1 MVRTERSGRGIRI
14 ICIAW
19 AAAALMVISGCGSMK
34 EVKMAFDANPKIAV
48 MEFAVK
54 TAYQE
59 DSVIDLTVQPRTPT
73 RISRAPEKCN
83 VNCVIEKKP
92 LPAEF
97 RDIAQALHA
106 ELQTELGKSDLRYV
120 KWSEVPSKKT
130 SLGIS
135 APDWAKTDYSLII
148 WPMITVGY
156 DESILPTDKP
166 YTYRLKGY
174 VTLYLWRKNAQGD
187 LEILRPGVSGSYQL
201 AYVSSDL
208 PDKSAI
214 YLSLSTLEQLKPS
227 TSIAKELRE
236 KSLEGVRRF
245 VKEMKEAK

>member
-1 MVRTERSGRGIRI
+1 MERTARSGRSIRI
-14 ICIAW
+14 IFIAW

-54 TAYQE
+54 TDYQE

-73 RISRAPEKCN
+73 RNSRAPEKCN
-83 VNCVIEKKP
+83 ANCIIEKKP

-106 ELQTELGKSDLRYV
+106 ELQTALGKPDLKYV
-120 KWSEVPSKKT
+120 KWSEVPSKKA
-130 SLGIS
+130 SFNVS
-135 APDWAKTDYSLII
+135 APDWAKTDYSLVI

-174 VTLYLWRKNAQGD
+174 VTLYLWRKNAQGE
-187 LEILRPGVSGSYQL
+187 LEPLRTGISSAYQL

-208 PDKSAI
+208 PDKSVM
-214 YLSLSTLEQLKPS
+214 YLSQSTLEQLKPS

-236 KSLEGVRRF
+236 KSLEGIRRF